1 MAEPTWR
8 RGSSGSTKKW
18 SRKKEKNG
26 RTDEERKEEV
36 KSKLKTLQDGE
47 DGLKKWEKK
56 KLKKSQKAKLNSER
70 EHGVRDAGFGSV
82 V

>member
-1 MAEPTWR
+1 
-8 RGSSGSTKKW
+8 
-18 SRKKEKNG
+18 
-26 RTDEERKEEV
+26 
-36 KSKLKTLQDGE
+36 LQDGE